1 MVSYENSTKKKE
13 EKVQSSSIFININKE
28 EVGKGNSF
36 VRVVYSTFFPI
47 MTPRTFLYILIG
59 YQIKKFVFG
68 MSLNI

>member
-1 MVSYENSTKKKE
+1 M
-13 EKVQSSSIFININKE
+13 FININKE